1 MSSLN
6 LEQLNQ
12 ELLESILNSIL
23 RLHTNMNH
31 AHYIELYNYLN
42 NLIEMPHPHIIV
54 NLSSFVLIAIGK
66 CQRCKEM
73 REKMK
78 LKGG

>member
-66 CQRCKEM
+66 CQRCKKM

>member
-1 MSSLN
+1 MSSMN
-6 LEQLNQ
+6 LEELNQ
-12 ELLESILNSIL
+12 EILQSILNSIL
-23 RLHTNMNH
+23 RLHINMNH

-42 NLIEMPHPHIIV
+42 NLIEIPHPHIIV
-54 NLSSFVLIAIGK
+54 NLSSFVLIVIGK